1 MGAFRG
7 RINFSK
13 IRPFIKNQA
22 VKLQNNVIHMPQRNF
37 FLLVALI
44 LLSFGEILG
53 QQKNVENFSSTPQK
67 HYGLFA
73 YKPLRSFTQNVKN
86 FSDKADVD
94 NAGTRRISLL
104 QASALYSG
112 LAPLSPAFYS
122 NHLGFFCQKELQ
134 IEKAIAVPIRLR
146 LGSLQYT
153 NYLEGKPNTGMNR
166 FTF

>member
-22 VKLQNNVIHMPQRNF
+22 VKLQNNLIHMPQRNF

-44 LLSFGEILG
+44 FLSFGEILG

-67 HYGLFA
+67 YYGLFA
-73 YKPLRSFTQNVKN
+73 YKPLRSFAQNVKN
-86 FSDKADVD
+86 LNTLS
-94 NAGTRRISLL
+94 
-104 QASALYSG
+104 
-112 LAPLSPAFYS
+112 PLSPAFYS

-134 IEKAIAVPIRLR
+134 VEKAIAVPIRLR